1 MRDLQNQIVQ
11 FGIHVDGD
19 VRTETVCA
27 VFALKLR
34 EEGPSMTFRDGDRS
48 IGAFRRAARAIGGGR
63 SEFGN
68 CITCGGIYSQECYP
82 LGFGST
88 TWRATTGYKE
98 DQEALRELFSRT
110 SNRCTCDP
118 EGDQL
123 FLQNK
128 SKNAPPRP
136 ITTSPTLSNTAAELK
151 ILDDLLKR
159 GVLTRDQYEVAKGKL
174 TGSYPFSSS
183 ATELIR
189 RRAKELLDKFTNG
202 LRR

>member
-1 MRDLQNQIVQ
+1 
-11 FGIHVDGD
+11 
-19 VRTETVCA
+19 
-27 VFALKLR
+27 
-34 EEGPSMTFRDGDRS
+34 MTFRDEDRS
-48 IGAFRRAARAIGGGR
+48 IGAFRRA
-63 SEFGN
+63 GN
-68 CITCGGIYSQECYP
+68 MGMTPDRYGACQNCGGLFLKEFYMR
-82 LGFGST
+82 GFGS
-88 TWRATTGYKE
+88 RTGPSTEYLGE
-98 DQEALRELFSRT
+98 QRALRESFSRT

-202 LRR
+202 LRRQ